1 MMSDSRPRI
10 LAIDDTPTNLLALGA
25 VLGDDFALQVAT
37 SGAAGLALA
46 GQSAPDLILLD
57 VMMPDMNGFE
67 TCRRLKADPLT
78 RDIPVI
84 FVTALDSPEDE
95 TFGLEAGAV
104 DFISKP
110 LNSAVV
116 RARVRTHITLKHQAD
131 LLRSMSFVDGL
142 TGVANRRQFDEA
154 LQREWRACLR
164 TGTSLA
170 LIMIDID
177 YFKQFNDTYGHP
189 AGDACLRAIAGIL
202 NGEIS
207 RSHDL
212 IARYGGEEFVC
223 LLPDI
228 NLAGARIKV
237 EQLRQ
242 AVQSLNI
249 PHAASSTAPMVTIS
263 LGLALFIPTSE
274 LTPEQLV
281 AAADAELYTAKRAG
295 RNRVCCAA
303 CGEFE
308 AA

>member
-1 MMSDSRPRI
+1 MSDLRPRI

-25 VLGDDFALQVAT
+25 VLGDEFALQIAT

-46 GQSAPDLILLD
+46 GKSAPDLILLD

-95 TFGLEAGAV
+95 TLGLEAGAV

-110 LNSAVV
+110 LHSAVV
-116 RARVRTHITLKHQAD
+116 RARVRTHLTLKHQAD

-142 TGVANRRQFDEA
+142 TGAANRRQFDEA

-170 LIMIDID
+170 LAMIDID
-177 YFKQFNDTYGHP
+177 HFKQFNDTYGHP

-202 NGEIS
+202 NGAMN

-228 NLAGARIKV
+228 NRTDAQIKA

-249 PHAASSTAPMVTIS
+249 PHAASSTAPVVTIS

-295 RNRVCCAA
+295 RNRLSCAA

-308 AA
+308 AG

>member
-228 NLAGARIKV
+228 NLAGAQIKA

-242 AVQSLNI
+242 VVHSLSI
-249 PHAASSTAPMVTIS
+249 PHAASSTAPVVTIS
-263 LGLALFIPTSE
+263 VGLALFIPTDK

-281 AAADAELYTAKRAG
+281 AAADAQLYTAKHNG
-295 RNRVCCAA
+295 RNRVSCAA
-303 CGEFE
+303 NGEF
-308 AA
+308 

>member
-1 MMSDSRPRI
+1 
-10 LAIDDTPTNLLALGA
+10 
-25 VLGDDFALQVAT
+25 
-37 SGAAGLALA
+37 
-46 GQSAPDLILLD
+46 
-57 VMMPDMNGFE
+57 
-67 TCRRLKADPLT
+67 
-78 RDIPVI
+78 
-84 FVTALDSPEDE
+84 
-95 TFGLEAGAV
+95 
-104 DFISKP
+104 
-110 LNSAVV
+110 
-116 RARVRTHITLKHQAD
+116 VRTHITLKHQAD

-228 NLAGARIKV
+228 NLAGAQIKA

-242 AVQSLNI
+242 VVHSLSI
-249 PHAASSTAPMVTIS
+249 PHAASSTAPVVTVS
-263 LGLALFIPTSE
+263 VGLALFIPSSE

>member
-1 MMSDSRPRI
+1 MSDLRPRI

-25 VLGDDFALQVAT
+25 VLGDEFALQIAT

-46 GQSAPDLILLD
+46 GKSSPDLILLD

-95 TFGLEAGAV
+95 TLGLEAGAV

-110 LNSAVV
+110 LHSAVV
-116 RARVRTHITLKHQAD
+116 RARVRTHLTLKHQAD

-164 TGTSLA
+164 TGSSLA
-170 LIMIDID
+170 LAMIDID
-177 YFKQFNDTYGHP
+177 HFKQFNDTYGHP

-202 NGEIS
+202 NGAMN

-249 PHAASSTAPMVTIS
+249 PHAASSTAPVVTIS
-263 LGLALFIPTSE
+263 LGLALFVPADE

-295 RNRVCCAA
+295 RNRLSCAA

-308 AA
+308 AG